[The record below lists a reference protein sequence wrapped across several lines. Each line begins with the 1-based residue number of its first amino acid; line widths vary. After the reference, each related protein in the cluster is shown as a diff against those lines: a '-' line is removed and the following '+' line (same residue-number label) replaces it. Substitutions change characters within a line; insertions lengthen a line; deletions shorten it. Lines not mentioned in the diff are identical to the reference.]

1 MENTFAEFTARMVEK
16 VRGTYPEGWRI
27 ETMEVLQTNDVVY
40 TGLRVS
46 KGNSSVSPVVYLE
59 KFYAAYLEGVPFE
72 TLASEVI
79 GVLKENEWEG
89 DAPSCLFDFDFV
101 KERIIF
107 RLLNFEK
114 NRKLL
119 KDVPFIRFC
128 DLAVV
133 FHVLLKADT
142 EGEIAMLI
150 HKEHMHRWDKN
161 LSALDLMELAQGN
174 TPRLLPASV
183 RKMGE
188 VLSDISSELGEKE
201 GAEKAPIMDGLGKN
215 IPMYVVSNSS
225 GLCGASV
232 VLYPNV
238 LRQLAWKTRSD
249 LVVFPS
255 SPLRTTRTFLNCGRW

>member
-1 MENTFAEFTARMVEK
+1 M
-16 VRGTYPEGWRI
+16 
-27 ETMEVLQTNDVVY
+27 
-40 TGLRVS
+40 
-46 KGNSSVSPVVYLE
+46 
-59 KFYAAYLEGVPFE
+59 
-72 TLASEVI
+72 
-79 GVLKENEWEG
+79 
-89 DAPSCLFDFDFV
+89 

-255 SPLRTTRTFLNCGRW
+255 SRHEVLVTPLEDDTDFSELREMVRTVNDTTLQMSDFLSNQVYLYMAQDDEVHVV